1 MSIRERCEDW
11 KPHPL
16 IDRIMLWLS
25 AAGRPVDGLWIGS
38 YYQENAEQ
46 AFRRVEEAL
55 CLIKTYDRPKYD
67 RLRCDLDRIWVRPLM
82 SGGCAQFNPVLR
94 ACLLDERFVDDT
106 KDAEFVAAAIVHE
119 ATHARLWN
127 RGIRYDEAVRQRVE
141 GICMRREL
149 ALARKLPDGHRLR
162 QWAEDT
168 LAMPASY
175 WSDEAARDRSLRGRI
190 EALQHLE
197 RNWVARIVLA
207 LLKRRLRRT
216 GHKVLPQEKA
226 PHG

>member
-1 MSIRERCEDW
+1 MKAAVARALMSHC
-11 KPHPL
+11 
-16 IDRIMLWLS
+16 DRVMLRLS
-25 AAGRPVDGLWIGS
+25 AGRSIDGLWVGT

-46 AFRRVEEAL
+46 AFRRVREAL
-55 CLIKTYDRPKYD
+55 CLIKTYDRPKYG
-67 RLRCDLDRIWVRPLM
+67 RLRRDLDRIWVRPLTS
-82 SGGCAQFNPVLR
+82 SGVAQFNPALR
-94 ACLLDERFVDDT
+94 ACLLDERFVLDDT
-106 KDAEFVAAAIVHE
+106 RDAEFVAAAIVHE

-149 ALARKLPDGHRLR
+149 ALARKLPDGHRVR

-168 LAMPASY
+168 LAIPASY
-175 WSDEAARDRSLRGRI
+175 WTDEAARDRSLQGRI

-197 RNWVARIVLA
+197 RNWVARIGLA

-216 GHKVLPQEKA
+216 GHKVLP
-226 PHG
+226 

>member
-1 MSIRERCEDW
+1 
-11 KPHPL
+11 
-16 IDRIMLWLS
+16 MLRLS
-25 AAGRPVDGLWIGS
+25 AGRSIDGLWVGT

-46 AFRRVEEAL
+46 AFRRVREAL
-55 CLIKTYDRPKYD
+55 CLIKTYDRPKYG
-67 RLRCDLDRIWVRPLM
+67 RLRRDLDRIWVRPLTS
-82 SGGCAQFNPVLR
+82 SGVAQFNPALR
-94 ACLLDERFVDDT
+94 ACLLDERFVLDDT
-106 KDAEFVAAAIVHE
+106 RDAEFVAAAIVHE

-149 ALARKLPDGHRLR
+149 ALARKLPDGHRVR

-168 LAMPASY
+168 LAIPASY
-175 WSDEAARDRSLRGRI
+175 WTDEAARDRSLQGRI

-197 RNWVARIVLA
+197 RNWVARIGLA

-216 GHKVLPQEKA
+216 GHKVLP
-226 PHG
+226 